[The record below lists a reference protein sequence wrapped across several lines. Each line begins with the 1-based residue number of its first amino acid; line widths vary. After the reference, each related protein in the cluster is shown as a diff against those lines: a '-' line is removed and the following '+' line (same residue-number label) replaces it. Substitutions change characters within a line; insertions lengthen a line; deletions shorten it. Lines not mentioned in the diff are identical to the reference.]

1 MGTSS
6 AFEVDDED
14 NEPAAASAAI
24 RALGS
29 LFNLTQV
36 FIWGDGTTTTTEI
49 SKAAF
54 PDDAK
59 HVRFK
64 YHDDND
70 EEEDNVG
77 NGDHDEKGIRG
88 SSILVSSKRNAA
100 ADENATSHEDAD
112 LAQQMMDLG
121 LPTSFCSSKKRIT
134 TTKRERR
141 SKVLKNQTKVEKF
154 KPEVLESSRSR
165 EEGCSFEVDEAA
177 AFNICMG
184 DRDTEDYQLGVGV
197 GYGETVNSRLM
208 DHADP
213 KNALVGAVY
222 EECGSSMLTEQPPS
236 FASTECSS
244 DGLSYETFDN
254 SGNSG
259 ESELVRDSSCMKYI
273 ISNLS
278 TGFIK
283 CEPFGME
290 DIESHEASSSSNL
303 AVPINDDVF
312 TISSYLLEKTT
323 SGGEGDIVD
332 EIHGDADSVPSS
344 SETVYR
350 VYGDDSVLQDGRL
363 QLISS
368 APDFVTLMESNDSIF
383 IEVGLDADSEPVA
396 IGRQNKARKSC
407 SRKSKYLKKDA
418 EFLVR
423 CTNTS
428 MDVNIAKYWGQR
440 YDLFSRFD
448 EGVQMDGE
456 GWFSVTPERI
466 AEHQASRCGG
476 RVIIDA
482 FAGVGGNAIQF
493 ARKNKYVIAIDID
506 PQKIEY
512 ARHNASIY
520 GVEDRI
526 DFITGDSFELASKF
540 KADVVF
546 LSPPWG
552 GPDYSKSKT
561 YDITM
566 LKPHDGRYLFN
577 TFKNVTS
584 KIVMFLPRNVDINQL
599 AELALS
605 VSSPWLLE
613 VEKNFLNGKLKS
625 ITAYFCKT
633 FVECRRCTKGHA

>member
-6 AFEVDDED
+6 AIEVDDED

-29 LFNLTQV
+29 LFKLTRV
-36 FIWGDGTTTTTEI
+36 FIWDDGTTTRTEI

-54 PDDAK
+54 LDDAK

-64 YHDDND
+64 YHDDDD
-70 EEEDNVG
+70 EEEENVG
-77 NGDHDEKGIRG
+77 NGDHGEKGTRG
-88 SSILVSSKRNAA
+88 SSIPVSSKRNAA

-121 LPTSFCSSKKRIT
+121 LPTSFCSSKKRT
-134 TTKRERR
+134 TTQKRERR
-141 SKVLKNQTKVEKF
+141 SKVVKNQTKLEKF
-154 KPEVLESSRSR
+154 KAEVLESSRSR

-177 AFNICMG
+177 ASNICM
-184 DRDTEDYQLGVGV
+184 RDKDTDDYRLRKGM
-197 GYGETVNSRLM
+197 GYRETVNSRLM
-208 DHADP
+208 DHPDP

-222 EECGSSMLTEQPPS
+222 EESGSSMVTEQPPS
-236 FASTECSS
+236 FAFTECSS
-244 DGLSYETFDN
+244 DGLTYETFDN
-254 SGNSG
+254 GGNSG
-259 ESELVRDSSCMKYI
+259 EPELVQDSSCMKYI
-273 ISNLS
+273 ISNINS
-278 TGFIK
+278 GFTK

-290 DIESHEASSSSNL
+290 DIESHEANSSSNL
-303 AVPINDDVF
+303 AVPINDDVLS
-312 TISSYLLEKTT
+312 ISSFLLEETM
-323 SGGEGDIVD
+323 SGGEGNIVD

-350 VYGDDSVLQDGRL
+350 VYGDDSVQQDGRL
-363 QLISS
+363 QLISP
-368 APDFVTLMESNDSIF
+368 APDFATPMESNDSIL
-383 IEVGLDADSEPVA
+383 IKVELDAA
-396 IGRQNKARKSC
+396 IGRQNKARKSRT
-407 SRKSKYLKKDA
+407 RKSKSFKKDA
-418 EFLVR
+418 EFLIR
-423 CTNTS
+423 CTDTS
-428 MDVNIAKYWGQR
+428 MNASIAKYWGQR

-466 AEHQASRCGG
+466 AEHHASHCGG
-476 RVIIDA
+476 QVIIDA

-493 ARKNKYVIAIDID
+493 ARKNKHIIAIDID

-552 GPDYSKSKT
+552 GPGYSKSKP

-577 TFKNVTS
+577 TFKNITS

-613 VEKNFLNGKLKS
+613 VEKNFLNGKLKA

-633 FVECRRCTKGHA
+633 CRV